1 MSQHVKTEVQ
11 YYESYN
17 NILIKLKKLTK
28 NHDTELYFVYL
39 PFIETFYSNGNDE
52 NDKRHSRV
60 ISMVKDLD
68 IEYIDLLSQL
78 KSEQSDPLSMFGLNS
93 QHLNE
98 KGYRFVAESI
108 INKFK

>member
-1 MSQHVKTEVQ
+1 MDKQ
-11 YYESYN
+11 
-17 NILIKLKKLTK
+17 NIKLTK
-28 NHDTELYFVYL
+28 NQDTELYFVYL
-39 PFIETFYSNGNDE
+39 PFIGAFSNNDNDE
-52 NDKRHSRV
+52 NDKMHSRV

-78 KSEQSDPLSMFGLNS
+78 KSEQSDPLSMFQLGKH

-98 KGYRFVAESI
+98 KGYRFVAETI